1 MSALNDVK
9 KRLRPG
15 QVYRRQDFEKWS
27 NAVDRHL
34 RQLVEEGRLEK
45 VSGGLYL
52 VPRQTRYGKA
62 PARPEKLVESF
73 LKDDR
78 FLLVSP
84 NAYNGLGVGTT
95 QLYNEPVVYNLKRHG
110 RFDLGGRVYDFRK
123 KPSVP
128 AKLTEEVL
136 LVDLLQNLDR
146 LAETRTATVTGR
158 DAVAHPVQIR
168 DPHRPGLSAIGCL
181 GAGDGRPA
189 RRASCPAVR
198 SPGRPFGRRGERGRG
213 RA

>member
-1 MSALNDVK
+1 MMSALNDVK
-9 KRLRPG
+9 RRLRPG

-52 VPRQTRYGKA
+52 APRKTRFGKA
-62 PARPEKLVESF
+62 PAKPEKLVESF
-73 LKDDR
+73 LKDRR
-78 FLLVSP
+78 FLMVSP
-84 NAYNGLGVGTT
+84 NAFNGLGVGTT

-123 KPSVP
+123 KSSVP

-146 LAETRTATVTGR
+146 IAEAR
-158 DAVAHPVQIR
+158 DEVLPRALDRAR
-168 DPHRPGLSAIGCL
+168 RMN
-181 GAGDGRPA
+181 PA
-189 RRASCPAVR
+189 RLFKAARDFGSVRA
-198 SPGRPFGRRGERGRG
+198 ERLLSQ
-213 RA
+213 ALEAA